1 MNMTV
6 SETQDLLFEEI
17 DTNELYGD
25 GYFIGGAAAGV
36 IVGAAIWAGV
46 TLT

>member
-6 SETQDLLFEEI
+6 SETQNLLFEEI
-17 DTNELYGD
+17 ETNELYGD

-36 IVGAAIWAGV
+36 IAGAAA
-46 TLT
+46 LT